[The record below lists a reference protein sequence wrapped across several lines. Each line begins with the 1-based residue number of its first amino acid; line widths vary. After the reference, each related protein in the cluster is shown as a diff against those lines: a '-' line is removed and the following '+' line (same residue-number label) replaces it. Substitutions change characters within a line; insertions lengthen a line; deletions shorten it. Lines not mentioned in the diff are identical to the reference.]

1 MMMTAAPP
9 SPEKID
15 PVIYLD
21 HTLETTWCAICERF
35 DVVAEIPEL
44 QFLFCKAEISN
55 PYQAAER
62 VLVNMI
68 TESIEHVG
76 RFSPW
81 YTQPARKFGIVSVRD
96 QETNCRQW
104 ILSHEALEMWKSELG
119 QLRSAIE
126 KNTGLIQASL
136 LLDQLSIQEL
146 SDGSQITARCEC
158 CPPKIIR
165 IKRTILEES
174 TITCETCNCAF
185 APA

>member
-1 MMMTAAPP
+1 MMTAAPP
-9 SPEKID
+9 FPEKID

-21 HTLETTWCAICERF
+21 HTLDTTWCAICDRF
-35 DVVAEIPEL
+35 DVVAKLPEIRL
-44 QFLFCKAEISN
+44 LFCKAEINN

-68 TESIEHVG
+68 TEAIEHVG

-81 YTQPARKFGIVSVRD
+81 YTQPARKYGIVSVRD

-104 ILSHEALEMWKSELG
+104 ILSHEALETWQHELD

-126 KNTGLIQASL
+126 RNTGLIQASL
-136 LLDQLSIQEL
+136 LLDQLSLAEL
-146 SDGSQITARCEC
+146 SDGSQITAKCGC

-165 IKRTILEES
+165 IKREILEKT
-174 TITCETCNCAF
+174 TITCESCQYAF
-185 APA
+185 TPT